1 VGHIIIGTAGHID
14 HGKSLLVK
22 ALTGTDPDRLPEEQQ
37 RHITIDLGFA
47 FLDDVAAIIDVPGHE
62 RFVHNMVAGAATIDY
77 AMLIVAADDG
87 VMPQTQEHLDILR
100 FLGIE
105 QGAVVI
111 TKADLVEEAWLELVR
126 EQIAEVTANTFL
138 QEAPVHVV
146 DSVSG
151 RGISQLRDFLL
162 AEMPALQRKGDRGFF
177 RLPIDRVFQMKGH
190 GTIVTG
196 TVLSGKVSVEDWLE
210 LLPQRREVRVRGL
223 QMHGQSQ
230 ASLSMGQRA
239 AINLGGVDRQLLKRG
254 DFLATPDHMVSS
266 QRLRA
271 KISLLKHVSPLKNRQ
286 RVRVHIGTQE
296 VMARVLLLVPDGAL
310 VDFALDLPT
319 AASRLDRFVLRSY
332 SPMVTI
338 GGGVIVEVSPPRIMK
353 RNRITESEVSLALSE
368 ASGQDFV
375 RIFLDKRAPYGATLA
390 DLIQASGF
398 GAESVTLWLTNLIAH
413 QEVVALGERHLSA
426 ASLKRVRQQI
436 LDTLAEFH
444 RQKPELPNMERA
456 ELRQVA
462 LPGIPENLL
471 ALILRTLLDDGKVKL
486 EGSGIRL
493 SGHSAV
499 LATEREALA
508 ERLLDLIQNSGFR
521 PSPVAD
527 IAKTLDVS
535 SNEMV
540 KMLGLLVKQGRL
552 VRLEPEL
559 FFHPTVFE
567 AAVSKL
573 RSEIAARG
581 GVTVGNITALLDSS
595 RKYVVPFLE
604 YTDKIGVTRR
614 EGDQRIAGSQ

>member
-1 VGHIIIGTAGHID
+1 MGHIIIGTAGHID

-77 AMLIVAADDG
+77 ALLIVAADDG

-105 QGAVVI
+105 QGLVVI

-126 EQIAEVTANTFL
+126 EQIVEVTANTFL
-138 QEAPVHVV
+138 QDAPVLVV

-151 RGISQLRDFLL
+151 RGIPQLREFLL
-162 AEMPALQRKGDRGFF
+162 AELPGLQRKGDRGFF

-196 TVLSGKVSVEDWLE
+196 TILSGKVSVEDRLE
-210 LLPQRREVRVRGL
+210 LLPEGKEVRVRGL
-223 QMHGQSQ
+223 QTHGVSQ
-230 ASLSMGQRA
+230 GSLSMGQRA
-239 AINLGGVDRQLLKRG
+239 AINLGGIERQLLKRG
-254 DFLATPDHMVSS
+254 DFLATPGHMISS
-266 QRLRA
+266 ERWRA
-271 KISLLKHVSPLKNRQ
+271 KVSLLRQVPPLKNRQ

-310 VDFALDLPT
+310 VDFALDVPT

-353 RNRITESEVSLALSE
+353 RNRITELEVSLALSE
-368 ASGQDFV
+368 ANGQDFI
-375 RIFLDKRAPYGATLA
+375 RIFLDKRAPYGATPME
-390 DLIQASGF
+390 LIQASGF

-413 QEVVALGERHLSA
+413 QEVVTLGERYLSA
-426 ASLKRVRQQI
+426 ASLKRVRRQI

-456 ELRQVA
+456 ELRQVV
-462 LPGIPENLL
+462 LPGISENLL
-471 ALILRTLLDDGKVKL
+471 ALIVRALLDDGEVKV

-493 SGHSAV
+493 SSHSAV
-499 LATEREALA
+499 LATDREALA
-508 ERLLDLIQNSGFR
+508 ERLLGLIQNSGFR
-521 PSPVAD
+521 PPPVAD
-527 IAKTLDVS
+527 MAKSMEVP
-535 SNEMV
+535 SNELS

-552 VRLEPEL
+552 VRLEPDL
-559 FFHPTVFE
+559 FFHPAVFE
-567 AAVSKL
+567 SAISKL
-573 RSEIAARG
+573 RGEIAARG
-581 GVTVGNITALLDSS
+581 VVTVGNITALLDSS

-604 YTDKIGVTRR
+604 YTDKLGVTRR
-614 EGDQRIAGSQ
+614 EGDQRFAGS

>member
-105 QGAVVI
+105 QGLVVI

-138 QEAPVHVV
+138 QDASVLVV

-151 RGISQLRDFLL
+151 RGIPQLREFLL
-162 AEMPALQRKGDRGFF
+162 AELPALQRKGDRGFF

-196 TVLSGKVSVEDWLE
+196 TILSGKVSVEDRLE
-210 LLPQRREVRVRGL
+210 LLPEGKEVRVRGL
-223 QMHGQSQ
+223 QTHGVSQ
-230 ASLSMGQRA
+230 GSLSMGQRA
-239 AINLGGVDRQLLKRG
+239 AINLGGIERQLLKRG
-254 DFLATPDHMVSS
+254 DFLATPGHMVSS
-266 QRLRA
+266 ERWRA
-271 KISLLKHVSPLKNRQ
+271 KVSLLRHVPPLKNRQ

-310 VDFALDLPT
+310 ADFALDVPT

-353 RNRITESEVSLALSE
+353 RNRITELEVSLDLSE
-368 ASGQDFV
+368 ASGQDLV
-375 RIFLDKRAPYGATLA
+375 RMYLDRRTPYGATLVE
-390 DLIQASGF
+390 LIQASGF
-398 GAESVTLWLTNLIAH
+398 GAESVTCWLSNLSAR
-413 QEVVALGERHLSA
+413 QEVVTLGEKYLSA
-426 ASLKRVRQQI
+426 LSLKRLRRQI

-462 LPGIPENLL
+462 LPGIPENFLT
-471 ALILRTLLDDGKVKL
+471 LIVRTLLDDGEVKV

-493 SGHSAV
+493 STHSAV
-499 LATEREALA
+499 LATDREALA

-521 PSPVAD
+521 PPPVAD
-527 IAKTLDVS
+527 MAKSMEVP
-535 SNEMV
+535 SNELS

-552 VRLEPEL
+552 VRLEPDL
-559 FFHPTVFE
+559 FFHPAVFE
-567 AAVSKL
+567 SAISKL
-573 RSEIAARG
+573 RGEIAARG
-581 GVTVGNITALLDSS
+581 VVTVGNITALLDSS

-604 YTDKIGVTRR
+604 YTDKLGVTRR
-614 EGDQRIAGSQ
+614 EGDQRFAGS